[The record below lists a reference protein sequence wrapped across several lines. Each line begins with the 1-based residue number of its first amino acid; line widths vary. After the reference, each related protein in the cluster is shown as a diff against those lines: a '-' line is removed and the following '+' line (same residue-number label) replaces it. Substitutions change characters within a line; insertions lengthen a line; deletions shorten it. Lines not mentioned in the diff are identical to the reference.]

1 MMSRHVNELPRFEG
15 TPGTSNMGA
24 ETDNMFAHTVLEKLH
39 YVQKHGLKWYSMLL
53 HAGLIHA

>member
-39 YVQKHGLKWYSMLL
+39 YVQKHGLK
-53 HAGLIHA
+53 